1 MVKINRRQI
10 NPTPNRGG
18 RRKIEYSQEELER
31 QPLIEIVCGM
41 KEVGKTHFTL
51 IELGGYTR
59 STSRRPG
66 RKALVLD
73 FSEDDM
79 YSKFPPV
86 HPNHI
91 RQLTEPRARRIV
103 PYEKNGKQFT
113 LDRMKEV
120 AEYCI
125 FNFKNGLL
133 VIEDIDKYLYGSH
146 GKALIGALTTNRHS
160 GLDCIITH
168 QSVSKISQTEWQ
180 NASYIRLHHQI
191 DDVSRIHDRMPNYPL
206 VKIAQLIV
214 DRKYFQAIA
223 AYREKG
229 LISDLEFKKRRS
241 FFIYINQQNMKLV
254 GCNEEDFK
262 IGAMQFIRENPR
274 AVNKKMRMGDERGKK
289 YTREEAIK
297 ELYKE
302 YAFYYGGEQR

>member
-1 MVKINRRQI
+1 MIKV
-10 NPTPNRGG
+10 G
-18 RRKIEYSQEELER
+18 RKPISYTKKELER
-31 QPLIEIVCGM
+31 TPLIEIVCGM
-41 KEVGKTHFTL
+41 KEVGKTHFSI
-51 IELGGYTR
+51 IEIEGYTKR
-59 STSRRPG
+59 TAQRPG
-66 RKALVLD
+66 RKVLVLD

-79 YSKFPPV
+79 YRKYPPV
-86 HPNHI
+86 LPKHI
-91 RQLTEPRARRIV
+91 RALTEPRARRIV
-103 PYEKNGKQFT
+103 PYEASGKQFT
-113 LDRMKEV
+113 LDKMKEV

-180 NASYIRLHHQI
+180 NAAFIRLHHQI
-191 DDVSRIHDRMPNYPL
+191 DDVGRINDRMPNYPL

-214 DRKYFQAIA
+214 DRKYFQSIS

-229 LISDLEFKKRRS
+229 LIGEHEFKKRRS
-241 FFIYINQQNMKLV
+241 FFIYINQLENRLI
-254 GCNEEDFK
+254 GCSEQDFK
-262 IGAMQFIRENPR
+262 IGAMQFIREDPR
-274 AVNKKMRMGDERGKK
+274 SVNKKMRMGDERGVK
-289 YTREEAIK
+289 YSKEQAMK

-302 YAFYYGGEQR
+302 YSIYYGGEHR

>member
-1 MVKINRRQI
+1 MIRV
-10 NPTPNRGG
+10 G
-18 RRKIEYSQEELER
+18 RKPISYTKQELTR
-31 QPLIEIVCGM
+31 TPLIEIVCGM
-41 KEVGKTHFTL
+41 KEVGKTHFSIQE
-51 IELGGYTR
+51 IEGYTKT
-59 STSRRPG
+59 TSRRPG
-66 RKALVLD
+66 RKVLVLD

-79 YSKFPPV
+79 YKKYTPV

-91 RQLTEPRARRIV
+91 RQLTEPRGRRIV
-103 PYEKNGKQFT
+103 PYESSGKQFT

-125 FNFKNGLL
+125 FNFKNGML

-168 QSVSKISQTEWQ
+168 QSASKITQTEWQ
-180 NASYIRLHHQI
+180 NAAFIRLHHQI
-191 DDVSRIHDRMPNYPL
+191 DDIQRINDRMPNYPL

-214 DRKYFQAIA
+214 DRKYFLAIS

-229 LISDLEFKKRRS
+229 LIGELEFKKRRS
-241 FFIYINQQNMKLV
+241 FFIYINQLENRLV
-254 GCNEEDFK
+254 GCDEQDFK
-262 IGAMQFIRENPR
+262 IGAMQFIREDPR
-274 AVNKKMRMGDERGKK
+274 SVNKKMRMGDERGVK
-289 YTREEAIK
+289 YTKEQAIK

-302 YAFYYGGEQR
+302 YSIYYGGEHR